1 MAKGYGS
8 VREALLVNAKFVL
21 SQLEAMNAGLP
32 VSRNVPNYRR
42 SPFAQAMEA
51 EVSLGVEALKGQVR
65 INAGGAF
72 CLYILEAACCVHPQ
86 LPVLFVASHGGG
98 GEQGR

>member
-21 SQLEAMNAGLP
+21 SQLEAMNVGLP

-42 SPFAQAMEA
+42 SPFVQAMEG
-51 EVSLGVEALKGQVR
+51 EVRLRTHKHSGLKCE
-65 INAGGAF
+65 I
-72 CLYILEAACCVHPQ
+72 ED
-86 LPVLFVASHGGG
+86 S
-98 GEQGR
+98 